1 MSLRE
6 KSWPSVII
14 PLISVAN
21 HIITVVGGTTL
32 GIHPKQAITLLSGG
46 FASEDLE
53 VKEVIDRTTFR
64 VGPIKSSIA
73 TYSNPIAFNG
83 GSASIPSQNRN
94 AMDMS
99 AGLRAAYMEE
109 PAVALR
115 TVGVTW
121 DGEFISDTNP
131 MPVDIVGGVSLSVNL
146 DGFDLLNPDS
156 VQITGSSDGSMTGI
170 KRGLKINPTF
180 EALVI
185 DEGVRAR
192 LDISNTLIANTN
204 ALLAGT
210 LTVSGPFLTD
220 AQLRATPVPVS
231 ATLVD
236 EPIKV
241 SGTENG
247 QPNGT
252 EFTLVN
258 NRKLQILAAKDKS
271 QAITYADF
279 GTKDQR
285 ITRIDYTATSIG
297 TGANFTA
304 RKDITYTLVGNNYRM
319 DNITWSII

>member
-6 KSWPSVII
+6 KSWPAVII
-14 PLISVAN
+14 PVVAIAN
-21 HIITVVGGTTL
+21 HIVTVVGGTTL
-32 GIHPKQAITLLSGG
+32 GIHPKQAITFLLGG
-46 FASEDLE
+46 QTSEDLE

-73 TYSNPIAFNG
+73 IYSNPVAFHG

-156 VQITGSSDGSMTGI
+156 VQITGSSDGSMTGV

-185 DEGVRAR
+185 DEGTRA
-192 LDISNTLIANTN
+192 LLTATNILISNTNS
-204 ALLAGT
+204 LLAGT
-210 LTVSGPFLTD
+210 LSISGSVVL
-220 AQLRATPVPVS
+220 A
-231 ATLVD
+231 D
-236 EPIKV
+236 EPIKI

-252 EFTLVN
+252 EYSLVY

-304 RKDITYTLVGNNYRM
+304 RKDITYTLIGNNYRM
-319 DNITWSII
+319 DNITWSIV